1 MLANQRNLK
10 DLKSELWRCAEI
22 LRGSA
27 VDRTDWKGY
36 ILPLLFFKR
45 ISDVWDEEAAE
56 AREIYGEIDLADF
69 PELHRFTL
77 PGGCHWRE
85 VRETPSNL
93 GAVLARAMR
102 AIERANPET
111 LTRVFGAADWGNREM
126 LGDELLRD
134 LIEGLSGVPLGNKT
148 VESDILGDAYEY
160 LIGKFADITRRK
172 KAGEFYTPRSVV
184 RMMVELLDPQEGESI
199 YDPACGTGGML
210 LGAIEHVER
219 AGGDPRTFFGHIF
232 GEEKNLTTSSIARM
246 NLVLHGV
253 EDFRIEQ
260 NDTLRGPAF
269 TDTAGALAT
278 FDCVIANPP
287 FSLKEW
293 GREVWEADPWGP
305 RRLRLASGELRRLRL
320 GPADGGVHGG
330 GLGSDGGGVAA
341 GRAVPQGRRGPYPP
355 DAARAGPD
363 RGGDRT
369 RAEHL
374 LRHRLAPAVVSLRRA
389 KRRGRRGK
397 VVVIDASSLFARAG
411 RRTSSTRCTPRRS
424 SGGCASSGT
433 WRIGEGGVHRGDRAR
448 GLDAQQLP
456 LRVAAHWRGRS
467 AAARGGGRVQAG
479 AGRGPGRRGPSA
491 ACFGRGSLAGV
502 TGPICSRRG

>member
-1 MLANQRNLK
+1 MPANQLTLK

-56 AREIYGEIDLADF
+56 ARKIFGETDLADF

-77 PGGCHWRE
+77 PDGCHWQA
-85 VRETPSNL
+85 VRETPSNV

-134 LIEGLSGVPLGNKT
+134 LIEGLSSVPLGNEA
-148 VESDILGDAYEY
+148 VESDVLGDAYEY

-219 AGGDPRTFFGHIF
+219 AGGDPRTFFGRIF

-260 NDTLRGPAF
+260 NDTLRDPAF
-269 TDTAGALAT
+269 TDTSGALAT

-293 GREVWEADPWGP
+293 GREVWEADPWGRAAFGLP
-305 RRLRLASGELRRLRL
+305 PAELRRLRL
-320 GPADGGVHGG
+320 GPADGGVDGG
-330 GLGSDGGGVAA
+330 RLGPDGGGAAA
-341 GRAVPQGRRGPYPP
+341 GRAVPQGRGGPYP
-355 DAARAGPD
+355 AGTTGAGSD
-363 RGGDRT
+363 RGGDRA
-369 RAEHL
+369 RAQHL
-374 LRHRLAPAVVSLRRA
+374 LRHGSRPGGGDAAPREATR
-389 KRRGRRGK
+389 
-397 VVVIDASSLFARAG
+397 
-411 RRTSSTRCTPRRS
+411 ST
-424 SGGCASSGT
+424 A
-433 WRIGEGGVHRGDRAR
+433 EGDRDR
-448 GLDAQQLP
+448 
-456 LRVAAHWRGRS
+456 RVEP
-467 AAARGGGRVQAG
+467 VPQ
-479 AGRGPGRRGPSA
+479 GPGAELPRPG
-491 ACFGRGSLAGV
+491 AC
-502 TGPICSRRG
+502 